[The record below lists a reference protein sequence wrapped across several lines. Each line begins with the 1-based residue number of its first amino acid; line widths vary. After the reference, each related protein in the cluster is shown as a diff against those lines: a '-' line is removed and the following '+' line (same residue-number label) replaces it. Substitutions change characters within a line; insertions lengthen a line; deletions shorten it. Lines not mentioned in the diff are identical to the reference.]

1 MPAADAT
8 GIEGLVRDT
17 EQRVIDQAIRRGYLR
32 HDADGAVRHT
42 LRGSYLMT
50 WRLLWPWK
58 QITIARQARKLRRT
72 LAEFPELAA
81 EARALPPSP
90 PAVVEQVGWT

>member
-1 MPAADAT
+1 MPAPGEGGVDA
-8 GIEGLVRDT
+8 LVRDT
-17 EQRVIDQAIRRGYLR
+17 ERRGIDFAIARGYLR
-32 HDADGAVRHT
+32 RDPDGEVRNT

-58 QITIARQARKLRRT
+58 QVTTARHARKLRRT
-72 LAEFPELAA
+72 LAEFPELVA

-90 PAVVEQVGWT
+90 PAVVEQIG